1 MTQTAVQARQITL
14 TQALNEAMREEMHRD
29 ERVFIMGEDIQTGV
43 YGASAG
49 LANDFGMERVR
60 DCPLSENAFFG
71 AAVGAAAV
79 GMRPIVES
87 AFCFSWVAMDS
98 LVSQAAKMR
107 YMFGG
112 QVNLPIVYRLS
123 TYYGGN
129 MAAHHSDRAHPIFMN
144 IPGFKVIF
152 PSTAYDGK
160 GLMKTA
166 IRDDDVTIFCEDR
179 TVLGAR
185 GFVPEEEYTVPLGVA
200 DVKREGTDVTIV
212 AIGGM
217 VPRALE
223 AAGEAGAGGHLG
235 GGGGPTHTCPPGQGD
250 HTGIGYQDGEARDGG
265 HGPQDVQRRQ
275 RDCRHGG
282 DGGVLVLAGAH
293 PEVGNGQRPY
303 PLQPCPGAALLPH
316 RRYHRR
322 RRQEDPGV
330 AAEGIYKAACED
342 RVQGREVSRPCD

>member
-14 TQALNEAMREEMHRD
+14 TQALNEAMREEMRRD
-29 ERVFIMGEDIQTGV
+29 ERVFIMGEDIQSGV

-79 GMRPIVES
+79 GTRPIVES

-152 PSTAYDGK
+152 PSNAYDGK

-166 IRDDDVTIFCEDR
+166 IRDDDVIIFCEDR
-179 TVLGAR
+179 TVLGSR
-185 GFVPEEEYTVPLGVA
+185 CHVPEEDYTVPFGVA
-200 DVKREGTDVTIV
+200 DIKREGTDVTIV

-217 VPRALE
+217 VPRSLE
-223 AAGEAGAGGHLG
+223 AAEKLD
-235 GGGGPTHTCPPGQGD
+235 Q
-250 HTGIGYQDGEARDGG
+250 
-265 HGPQDVQRRQ
+265 
-275 RDCRHGG
+275 
-282 DGGVLVLAGAH
+282 
-293 PEVGNGQRPY
+293 
-303 PLQPCPGAALLPH
+303 
-316 RRYHRR
+316 
-322 RRQEDPGV
+322 
-330 AAEGIYKAACED
+330 EGISVEVLDPRTLVPMDKAAILES
-342 RVQGREVSRPCD
+342 VAKTGRLVTVDMAHKTCSAASEIAAIVAMEGFWSLQAPIQRLGTANVHIPFSPALEPLCYPTAETIADGVRKTLE